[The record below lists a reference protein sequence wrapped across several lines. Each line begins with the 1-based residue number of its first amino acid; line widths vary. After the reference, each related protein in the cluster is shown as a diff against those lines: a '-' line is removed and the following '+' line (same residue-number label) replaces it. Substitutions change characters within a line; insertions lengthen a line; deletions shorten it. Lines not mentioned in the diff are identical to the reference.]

1 MYSTCTYCLA
11 PLGSNDALER
21 FPVGRR
27 VAIDQARGRLWAVC
41 AVCGQWNLS
50 PIETRWE
57 AIEDGERLY
66 RDARLRVT
74 TEQIGLARLRD
85 GTELIRIG
93 EPQRPEFAAWR
104 YGERFAKRWRFAGR
118 LGAASGAAV
127 AVLGKAGG
135 FFTAFVSAAPV
146 LGVTAVVAT
155 VRVVERRVTA
165 ARVQVPGVGAV
176 RLTYGHVAHAKVLR
190 SRESASGWVLR
201 LPHEPAGVAPRI
213 ARFDDPFVSLEGEA
227 ARSAAAAIFPRL
239 NRSGGRKQDVDQAVR
254 ALESHRDLDSLMRL
268 TATFTKA
275 EAEGAKFAAVDAP
288 PRDERER
295 VHIPPGDLVRTPAHL
310 RLAVEMALHEDAER
324 EAMRGELAALENR
337 WKEAEEVAAIADN
350 LIESPALLKAME
362 RLRLR

>member
-93 EPQRPEFAAWR
+93 EPQRPEFSAWR
-104 YGERFAKRWRFAGR
+104 YGERFAKRWRFTGRIAAAMGAGMWFVGKTGGIITSFIGSSPF
-118 LGAASGAAV
+118 LGLAAAV
-127 AVLGKAGG
+127 
-135 FFTAFVSAAPV
+135 TA
-146 LGVTAVVAT
+146 

-165 ARVQVPGVGAV
+165 ARVQIPGVGAV
-176 RLTYGHVAHAKVLR
+176 RLTYAHVAHAKVLR
-190 SRESASGWVLR
+190 SRASASGWVLR

-213 ARFDDPFVSLEGEA
+213 ARLGDPFVSLEGEA
-227 ARSAAAAIFPRL
+227 ARTAAAAIFPRL

-254 ALESHRDLDSLMRL
+254 ALETHRDLDGLMRL
-268 TATFTKA
+268 TATFTKS
-275 EAEGAKFAAVDAP
+275 ESEGAKFAAVDEP

-295 VHIPPGDLVRTPAHL
+295 VHIPPGDLTRTPAHV

-324 EAMRGELAALENR
+324 DAMRGELAALEHR
-337 WKEAEEVAAIADN
+337 WREAEEVAAIADN